1 MNRKPVLI
9 AVIVLAVGAV
19 GFWAW
24 KKSSSSAEPTYR
36 FATIERG
43 DIEAAVSATGTLGA
57 VTTVQV
63 GTQVSGRIVE
73 LLVDFND
80 RVKKGQLIAR
90 IDPTLTEQAVRDAQA
105 GVERSTA
112 ELEQRD
118 REFKRNEQLF
128 QRKVLTEVE
137 FNNAKYQLDLAKA
150 SVKSAQVAL
159 DRARQNLS
167 YTQIYAPIDGIVV
180 ERTVELGQTVVASM
194 STPQLFL
201 IANDLSQMQIL
212 ASVDESDIGSITDGQ
227 SVRFTVQA
235 YPNEHFTGTVKQVRL
250 QSKTTE
256 NVVNYTVVV
265 LVGNSGGKL
274 LPGMT
279 ATLDFL
285 TGTATNALLVP
296 NAALRFRPTEEMRAE
311 VFKRF
316 REQREANGG
325 EGGPAFAGR
334 AGTENGGGS
343 IPAGAAGANGPPNG
357 AGFGGRRNG
366 EGGGFNGGAGGNGG
380 PGGFMGQGNGNRRGG
395 QQPTLLWFLDEKG
408 QLSMAPVRA
417 GLTDGQRTV
426 IESPRIKE
434 GMQVIIAVN
443 APQATNAAANPF
455 GGPGGFGGPPG
466 GFQGGGNRRF

>member
-1 MNRKPVLI
+1 MKKKPLVI
-9 AVIVLAVGAV
+9 AVAVLAVAAI

-24 KKSSSSAEPTYR
+24 KKSTAAATPTYR
-36 FATIERG
+36 FATVERG
-43 DIEAAVSATGTLGA
+43 DLEAAVSATGTLNA

-63 GTQVSGRIVE
+63 GTQVSGKVVE
-73 LLVDFND
+73 ILVDFND

-90 IDPTLTEQAVRDAQA
+90 IDPTLPAAAVRDAQA
-105 GVERSTA
+105 GVERNQA
-112 ELEQRD
+112 ELEQAQ
-118 REFKRNEQLF
+118 REFERNQQLF
-128 QRKVLTEVE
+128 ERKVLTEIE
-137 FNNAKYQLDLAKA
+137 FNNAKYALAVAKA
-150 SVKSAQVAL
+150 NVKSAQVAL

-194 STPQLFL
+194 STPQIFL

-212 ASVDESDIGSITDGQ
+212 ASVDESDIGAISQGQ
-227 SVRFTVQA
+227 SVRFSVQA
-235 YPNEHFTGTVKQVRL
+235 YPNEHFTGEVKQVRL

-265 LVGNSGGKL
+265 RVPNSSGKL

-285 TGTATNALLVP
+285 TGTASNELLVP

-311 VFKRF
+311 VFARLQ
-316 REQREANGG
+316 EQRQANGG
-325 EGGPAFAGR
+325 EGRGQMFGR
-334 AGTENGGGS
+334 PGAE
-343 IPAGAAGANGPPNG
+343 GAAGSAPPVTADGPPAGRSGGGQLSGRGGANG
-357 AGFGGRRNG
+357 A
-366 EGGGFNGGAGGNGG
+366 GG
-380 PGGFMGQGNGNRRGG
+380 PGGAGPGLRVRGQGA
-395 QQPTLLWFLDEKG
+395 TLLWFLDEKG
-408 QLSMAPVRA
+408 QLTMSPVRT

-426 IESPRIKE
+426 VHSPRIKE

-443 APQATNAAANPF
+443 TPAQASNAAANPF
-455 GGPGGFGGPPG
+455 GGGGFGGPPGGGG